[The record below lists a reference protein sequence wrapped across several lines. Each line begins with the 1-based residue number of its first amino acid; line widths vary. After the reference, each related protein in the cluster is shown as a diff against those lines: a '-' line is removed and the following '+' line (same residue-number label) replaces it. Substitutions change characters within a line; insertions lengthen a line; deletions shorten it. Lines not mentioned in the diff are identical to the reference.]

1 METKESKICNTA
13 ISILQKMM
21 DDTKCKNELELKN
34 KYKNELNLIL
44 NTPIIVNMPIVL
56 YRSRL
61 ASKVHEDITLP
72 STFSYFPLT
81 KSSNGVP
88 QRGRMNLSGQSF
100 FYASSSP
107 DTNYKEIK
115 KDIKEGDEVYL
126 SQWGITANSGLSIY
140 SVILPDN
147 ISTSADKNTC
157 ICITNPNIANG
168 PLGDYLRCLSDIIL
182 KNEDDANKEYLAS
195 SIISN
200 EILVETKGKSYKE
213 KDGVETQFHYDAIA
227 YPSTRIGNGE
237 AQYYNLV
244 ITPQFIDNYA
254 SLNYVVKGTIKKD
267 LQSIDVKNVGFNHN
281 GTIEWYEPFINVDDV
296 IFNPIGFIDKYGKF
310 LSIENGIVRDL
321 NGKLISKNELQN
333 FLNKEE
339 TNIIKEFTERGFII
353 PKFSYGG
360 IIDKESL
367 IKEDTLDFFREVNE
381 WKLERDGIIHDITF
395 LKIEM
400 MYKISLKK
408 ENINS
413 LYCHE
418 E

>member
-13 ISILQKMM
+13 ISILQKLM

-254 SLNYVVKGTIKKD
+254 SLNYVVKGAIKKD

-381 WKLERDGIIHDITF
+381 WKLERDRIIHDITF

>member
-13 ISILQKMM
+13 ISILQKLM

-126 SQWGITANSGLSIY
+126 LQWGITANSGLSIY

>member
-13 ISILQKMM
+13 LSILQKLM

>member
-1 METKESKICNTA
+1 M
-13 ISILQKMM
+13 
-21 DDTKCKNELELKN
+21 
-34 KYKNELNLIL
+34 
-44 NTPIIVNMPIVL
+44 
-56 YRSRL
+56 
-61 ASKVHEDITLP
+61 
-72 STFSYFPLT
+72 
-81 KSSNGVP
+81 
-88 QRGRMNLSGQSF
+88 
-100 FYASSSP
+100 
-107 DTNYKEIK
+107 
-115 KDIKEGDEVYL
+115 
-126 SQWGITANSGLSIY
+126 
-140 SVILPDN
+140 
-147 ISTSADKNTC
+147 
-157 ICITNPNIANG
+157 
-168 PLGDYLRCLSDIIL
+168 GDYLRCLSDIIL

>member
-13 ISILQKMM
+13 ISILQKLM